1 MTSQVT
7 HRVVSRSAMQQILDV
22 TRKLATPFDLTTM
35 LGEVVD
41 AGRSV
46 LEADAG
52 TVWLYESDT
61 DELATHVATGL
72 KSMRLPASRGIV
84 GECARTRKIV
94 NVTDCYADPRFN
106 PDIDKSSGYR
116 TRCLL
121 AVPLIGHDDALVG
134 VLQMVNK
141 HDGVF
146 DRDDEMVAE
155 SLAAQCAVALQRV
168 QMIEALLVKERLT
181 REIAVAR
188 EIQSATFPRAMP
200 QLSGY
205 DIAGISRPADET
217 GGDTF
222 DFVPVAEDRLF
233 VLLGDASGHGLGPAL
248 SATQVRAMLR
258 VALRIGAGL
267 DGVFTH
273 INNQLADDLPDD
285 RFVTAFMGM
294 LNTTAHTIDYH
305 AGGQG
310 PLAHFHADS
319 GTIDWHAPTTFPM
332 GFLPQAGVDA
342 PHRLAMQPGDIL
354 ALISDGVY
362 EFENTGGEQFGE
374 VRVGNVIQHHCA
386 LGANQIVEGLL
397 ESLSEFSGGA
407 SQSDDIT
414 IIIVRRRAGAEG

>member
-1 MTSQVT
+1 MKDQRM
-7 HRVVSRSAMQQILDV
+7 HRVVSRSAMQRILDV

-41 AGRSV
+41 AGRTV

-52 TVWLYESDT
+52 TVWLYEPDT

-72 KSMRLPASRGIV
+72 SSMRLPASRGIV
-84 GECARTRKIV
+84 GECARTREVI
-94 NVTDCYADPRFN
+94 NVPDCYADPRFN

-168 QMIEALLVKERLT
+168 QMIEALLIKERLT

-188 EIQSATFPRAMP
+188 EIQNATFPRAMP
-200 QLSGY
+200 RLPGY

-222 DFVPVAEDRLF
+222 DFVPVAEDSLF

-267 DGVFTH
+267 DAVFTH

-285 RFVTAFMGM
+285 KFVTAFMGM
-294 LNTTAHTIDYH
+294 LNAAAHTIEFH

-310 PLAHFHADS
+310 PLAHFHANS
-319 GTIDWHAPTTFPM
+319 GLIDWHAPTTIPM
-332 GFLPQAGVDA
+332 GFLPQDGVES
-342 PHRLAMQPGDIL
+342 PRRLTMQPGDVL

-362 EFENTGGEQFGE
+362 EFENPEGEQFGDT
-374 VRVGNVIQHHCA
+374 RVGNVIEQHHT
-386 LGANQIVEGLL
+386 LGAGRLVEALL
-397 ESLSEFSGGA
+397 ESLAQFSRGA
-407 SQSDDIT
+407 PQCDDIT
-414 IIIVRRRAGAEG
+414 IIIVRRSAEA